1 MRRSSRLRTTDR
13 GQVEQVLFPL
23 VRWHNDSYQWRGR
36 RDEIDG
42 MMFKPRENKKKVNK
56 KIDLEAVSVVVVS
69 CCIVQG
75 SEIVLHARGDKD
87 GNGAEARCSLIFY
100 ALLPTLTYLTL
111 LYLNSYTSLILL
123 GYRFAIH
130 AHCRQP
136 TALQC
141 IYL

>member
-56 KIDLEAVSVVVVS
+56 KIDLEAVSVVVV
-69 CCIVQG
+69 VV
-75 SEIVLHARGDKD
+75 VLCRAARLFFMRAATKMGTGPRHDV
-87 GNGAEARCSLIFY
+87 
-100 ALLPTLTYLTL
+100 
-111 LYLNSYTSLILL
+111 
-123 GYRFAIH
+123 H
-130 AHCRQP
+130 
-136 TALQC
+136 
-141 IYL
+141 